1 LVKETFF
8 VINGNFKESEINLN
22 QNYEEID
29 LIILNKEKTENKF
42 LSNVANIFISDKSKD
57 EKSEFHKVS
66 TKATQDTTKSFFN
79 YVHLKKR

>member
-1 LVKETFF
+1 
-8 VINGNFKESEINLN
+8 
-22 QNYEEID
+22 
-29 LIILNKEKTENKF
+29 LIILNKEKAENKF

>member
-1 LVKETFF
+1 
-8 VINGNFKESEINLN
+8 
-22 QNYEEID
+22 

-66 TKATQDTTKSFFN
+66 TKLPKIPQNHFLIMFTS
-79 YVHLKKR
+79 KKDKEKK

>member
-1 LVKETFF
+1 M
-8 VINGNFKESEINLN
+8 
-22 QNYEEID
+22 
-29 LIILNKEKTENKF
+29 IILNKEKAENKF

-79 YVHLKKR
+79 YLAKNLKNGLLIMFTSKKDKEKK